1 MRKSRETLTRPE
13 TTLMRGVTDRALIRE
28 LFVQRKPHYSFED
41 VIRLTRGDGPEIDAA
56 IEAGEVD
63 PSDMGRG
70 LLFSWDDVALLAL
83 RRWTPR
89 MIDGALD
96 VFHRDTVPPLN
107 RVKLIQVQL
116 PLYQIRLLHALAES
130 RRAGFRGRLNASDV
144 LEHELLEAALSVDA
158 TEIEAEIPGFRAAL
172 QYPYFIPR
180 EDDWATA
187 FCRFCGRLSG
197 VAGREMCDDCK
208 LRHEPQMHL
217 GEHGVPELDEEAE
230 P

>member
-1 MRKSRETLTRPE
+1 MRKSRETLVRPE
-13 TTLMRGVTDRALIRE
+13 RTPIRGVTDRALIRE
-28 LFVQRKPHYSFED
+28 LFVQRKPHYSLQD
-41 VIRLTRGDGPEIDAA
+41 VVRLTRGDEAEIGAA

-63 PSDMGRG
+63 PSDMGEG

-96 VFHRDTVPPLN
+96 VFHRDMVPRLN
-107 RVKLIQVQL
+107 RVRQIQVQL
-116 PLYQIRLLHALAES
+116 PLYQIRLLHVLAES

-144 LEHELLEAALSVDA
+144 LEYELLEAALSVDA
-158 TEIEAEIPGFRAAL
+158 AEIEAEIPGFRAAL

-180 EDDWATA
+180 DDDWATA
-187 FCRFCGRLSG
+187 FCRFCGRVSG

-208 LRHEPQMHL
+208 LRHEPHMHL
-217 GEHGVPELDEEAE
+217 GDHGVPELDDEEEA
-230 P
+230 

>member
-1 MRKSRETLTRPE
+1 MRKSREAFVRRDKTL
-13 TTLMRGVTDRALIRE
+13 LGGVTDRALIRE
-28 LFVQRKPHYSFED
+28 LFVQRQPEYSFD
-41 VIRLTRGDGPEIDAA
+41 DARRLIRSAEAEISAAIDAGE
-56 IEAGEVD
+56 IEPLRKAD
-63 PSDMGRG
+63 R

-96 VFHRDTVPPLN
+96 VAHRDAVPRLN
-107 RVKLIQVQL
+107 RVRQIQVQL
-116 PLYQIRLLHALAES
+116 PLYQIRLLHVLAES

-144 LEHELLEAALSVDA
+144 LEHELLEVALSADA
-158 TEIEAEIPGFRAAL
+158 DEIEAEIPGFRSAL

-217 GEHGVPELDEEAE
+217 GEHGVPELDREE

>member
-1 MRKSRETLTRPE
+1 MRRPRERIVRAKKTLIG
-13 TTLMRGVTDRALIRE
+13 GVTDRALIRE
-28 LFVQRKPHYSFED
+28 LFVDRKAQYSVD
-41 VIRLTRGDGPEIDAA
+41 DARRLTRSAEADIAAA
-56 IEAGEVD
+56 IDDGEIEPLD
-63 PSDMGRG
+63 TDGG

-89 MIDGALD
+89 MVDGALD
-96 VFHRDTVPPLN
+96 VIHRDTVPRLN
-107 RVKLIQVQL
+107 RVRQIQVQL
-116 PLYQIRLLHALAES
+116 PLYQIRLLHVLAET
-130 RRAGFRGRLNASDV
+130 RRAGFRGRLNASDI
-144 LEHELLEAALSVDA
+144 LEHELLEVALSADA
-158 TEIEAEIPGFRAAL
+158 AEIEMEIPGFRSAL

-180 EDDWATA
+180 DNDWATA

-217 GEHGVPELDEEAE
+217 GEHGVPELDREE

>member
-1 MRKSRETLTRPE
+1 MPKRRKDPAAPQKTPI
-13 TTLMRGVTDRALIRE
+13 GGITDRALICE
-28 LFVQRKPHYSFED
+28 LFVKRRPHYSLED
-41 VIRLTRGDGPEIDAA
+41 VRRLTRSDDAEISAAIDAD
-56 IEAGEVD
+56 EFEPLDTGE
-63 PSDMGRG
+63 G
-70 LLFSWDDVALLAL
+70 LALPWDDVALLAL

-89 MIDGALD
+89 MVDGALD
-96 VFHRDTVPPLN
+96 VLHRDAVPRLN
-107 RVKLIQVQL
+107 RIRQIQVQL
-116 PLYQIRLLHALAES
+116 PLYQIRLLHVLAEQ

-144 LEHELLEAALSVDA
+144 LEHELLEVALSVDA
-158 TEIEAEIPGFRAAL
+158 AEIEAEIPGFRAAL

-217 GEHGVPELDEEAE
+217 GEHGVPELDREER
-230 P
+230 

>member
-1 MRKSRETLTRPE
+1 MRRSRKDVVRPAK
-13 TTLMRGVTDRALIRE
+13 TPIGGVTDRVLIRE
-28 LFVQRKPHYSFED
+28 LFVKRRPEYSLD
-41 VIRLTRGDGPEIDAA
+41 DARRLTRSVEAEISAA
-56 IEAGEVD
+56 IEDGEID
-63 PSDMGRG
+63 PLRKADG

-96 VFHRDTVPPLN
+96 VFHRDTVPRLN
-107 RVKLIQVQL
+107 RVRQIQVQL
-116 PLYQIRLLHALAES
+116 PLYQIRLLHVLAEN

-144 LEHELLEAALSVDA
+144 LEHELLEVALSADA
-158 TEIEAEIPGFRAAL
+158 AEIEAEIPGFRAAL

-197 VAGREMCDDCK
+197 VAGREVCDDCK

-217 GEHGVPELDEEAE
+217 GEHGVPELDWEES
-230 P
+230 

>member
-1 MRKSRETLTRPE
+1 MRKSRERIVRPE
-13 TTLMRGVTDRALIRE
+13 KTLIGGVTDRTLIRE
-28 LFVQRKPHYSFED
+28 LFVKRQPHYSLED
-41 VIRLTRGDGPEIDAA
+41 ACRLTRSAEAEISAA
-56 IEAGEVD
+56 IDEGEFE
-63 PSDMGRG
+63 PLDMGNG
-70 LLFSWDDVALLAL
+70 FVFSWDDVALLAL

-96 VFHRDTVPPLN
+96 VVHRDAVPRLN
-107 RVKLIQVQL
+107 RVRQIQVQL
-116 PLYQIRLLHALAES
+116 PLYQIRLLHVLAES

-144 LEHELLEAALSVDA
+144 LEHELLEVALSVDA
-158 TEIEAEIPGFRAAL
+158 AEIETEIPGFRAAL

-217 GEHGVPELDEEAE
+217 GEHGVPELDREER
-230 P
+230 

>member
-1 MRKSRETLTRPE
+1 MRKSREAFVCPDKTPIG
-13 TTLMRGVTDRALIRE
+13 GVTDRALIRE
-28 LFVQRKPHYSFED
+28 LFVQRRPEYSLDEAR
-41 VIRLTRGDGPEIDAA
+41 RLTRSSEAEISAA
-56 IEAGEVD
+56 IDEGEIEPLRKAD
-63 PSDMGRG
+63 GF
-70 LLFSWDDVALLAL
+70 LFSWDDVALLAL

-96 VFHRDTVPPLN
+96 VIHRDTVPRLN
-107 RVKLIQVQL
+107 RVRQIQVQL
-116 PLYQIRLLHALAES
+116 PLYQIRLLHVLAEN

-144 LEHELLEAALSVDA
+144 LEHELLEVALSADA
-158 TEIEAEIPGFRAAL
+158 DEIEVEIPGFRAAL

-217 GEHGVPELDEEAE
+217 GEHGVPELDREE

>member
-1 MRKSRETLTRPE
+1 MRKSRERIVRPE
-13 TTLMRGVTDRALIRE
+13 KTPISGVTDRALIRE
-28 LFVQRKPHYSFED
+28 LFVQRKPQYSLD
-41 VIRLTRGDGPEIDAA
+41 DARRLTRSVEAEIAAAIDAGE
-56 IEAGEVD
+56 IEPARTADGF
-63 PSDMGRG
+63 
-70 LLFSWDDVALLAL
+70 LFSWDDVALLAL

-96 VFHRDTVPPLN
+96 VVHRDTVPRLN
-107 RVKLIQVQL
+107 RVRQIQVQL
-116 PLYQIRLLHALAES
+116 PLYQIRLLHVLAES

-144 LEHELLEAALSVDA
+144 LEYELLEVALSAD
-158 TEIEAEIPGFRAAL
+158 TDEIEAEIPGFRAAL

-217 GEHGVPELDEEAE
+217 GEHGVPELDREES
-230 P
+230 

>member
-1 MRKSRETLTRPE
+1 MPKPREPLVRPQK
-13 TTLMRGVTDRALIRE
+13 TLMRGVTDRALIRE

-41 VIRLTRGDGPEIDAA
+41 VIRLTRGDKAEINEA
-56 IEAGEVD
+56 IEAGEID
-63 PSDMGRG
+63 PSDMGAG
-70 LLFSWDDVALLAL
+70 LLFSWDDVALLAF

-89 MIDGALD
+89 MVDSALD
-96 VFHRDTVPPLN
+96 VFHRDMVPRLN

-116 PLYQIRLLHALAES
+116 PLYQIRLLHVLAEA
-130 RRAGFRGRLNASDV
+130 RRARFRGRLNASDV
-144 LEHELLEAALSVDA
+144 LEHELLEVALSADA
-158 TEIEAEIPGFRAAL
+158 AEMEAEIPGFRAAL

-197 VAGREMCDDCK
+197 IAGREMCDDCK

-217 GEHGVPELDEEAE
+217 GEHGVPELDEEDE

>member
-1 MRKSRETLTRPE
+1 MRKSRERIVRSEKTPIDGT
-13 TTLMRGVTDRALIRE
+13 TDRVLIRE
-28 LFVQRKPHYSFED
+28 LFVQRKPEYSLDEAR
-41 VIRLTRGDGPEIDAA
+41 RLTRSAEAEIAAAIDAGE
-56 IEAGEVD
+56 IEPLRKADGF
-63 PSDMGRG
+63 
-70 LLFSWDDVALLAL
+70 LFSWDDVALLAL

-89 MIDGALD
+89 MIDVALD
-96 VFHRDTVPPLN
+96 VLDRDTVPRLN
-107 RVKLIQVQL
+107 RVRQIQVQL
-116 PLYQIRLLHALAES
+116 PLYQIRLLHVLAES

-144 LEHELLEAALSVDA
+144 LEHELLEVALSADA
-158 TEIEAEIPGFRAAL
+158 DEIALEIPGFQAAL

-180 EDDWATA
+180 EDDWTTA

-217 GEHGVPELDEEAE
+217 GEHGVPELDREE

>member
-1 MRKSRETLTRPE
+1 MHKSRETLVRP
-13 TTLMRGVTDRALIRE
+13 TKTPIGGVTDRALIRE
-28 LFVQRKPHYSFED
+28 FFVMRKPHYSLEEAC
-41 VIRLTRGDGPEIDAA
+41 RLTRSIEAEITAAIDAD
-56 IEAGEVD
+56 EFE
-63 PSDMGRG
+63 PLDMGNG
-70 LLFSWDDVALLAL
+70 FVFSWDDVALLAF

-96 VFHRDTVPPLN
+96 VVHRDTVPRLN
-107 RVKLIQVQL
+107 RVRQIQVQL
-116 PLYQIRLLHALAES
+116 PLYQIRLLHVLAES
-130 RRAGFRGRLNASDV
+130 RRTGFRGRLNASDV
-144 LEHELLEAALSVDA
+144 LEHELLEVALSVDA
-158 TEIEAEIPGFRAAL
+158 AEIEAEIPGFRAAL

-217 GEHGVPELDEEAE
+217 GEHGVPELDREER
-230 P
+230 

>member
-1 MRKSRETLTRPE
+1 MRKSREAFVRPDKTL
-13 TTLMRGVTDRALIRE
+13 LGGVTDRALIRE
-28 LFVQRKPHYSFED
+28 LFVQRRPEYSLD
-41 VIRLTRGDGPEIDAA
+41 DARRLTRSAEAEISVAIDEGEIEPLRKADGF
-56 IEAGEVD
+56 
-63 PSDMGRG
+63 
-70 LLFSWDDVALLAL
+70 LFSWDDVALLAL

-96 VFHRDTVPPLN
+96 VVHRDTVPRLN
-107 RVKLIQVQL
+107 RVRQIQVQL
-116 PLYQIRLLHALAES
+116 PLYQIRLLHVLAES

-144 LEHELLEAALSVDA
+144 LEHELLEVALSADGA
-158 TEIEAEIPGFRAAL
+158 EIEAEIPGFRAAL

-197 VAGREMCDDCK
+197 IAGREMCDDCK

-217 GEHGVPELDEEAE
+217 GEHGVPELDREES
-230 P
+230 

>member
-1 MRKSRETLTRPE
+1 MRKPRRTIVRSVKTPIGGT
-13 TTLMRGVTDRALIRE
+13 TDRALIRE
-28 LFVQRKPHYSFED
+28 LFVKRRPQYSLDD
-41 VIRLTRGDGPEIDAA
+41 VRRLTRSAEAEVTTAIDAGE
-56 IEAGEVD
+56 IEPLQAPG
-63 PSDMGRG
+63 G

-89 MIDGALD
+89 MVDGALD
-96 VFHRDTVPPLN
+96 VIHRDTVPRLN
-107 RVKLIQVQL
+107 RVRQIQVQL
-116 PLYQIRLLHALAES
+116 PLYQIRLLHVLAES

-144 LEHELLEAALSVDA
+144 LEYELLEVALSADA
-158 TEIEAEIPGFRAAL
+158 AEIEAEIPGFRAAL

-187 FCRFCGRLSG
+187 FCRFCGQLSG
-197 VAGREMCDDCK
+197 VAGREICDDCK

-217 GEHGVPELDEEAE
+217 GEHGVPELDRED

>member
-1 MRKSRETLTRPE
+1 MRKSRERIVRPGK
-13 TTLMRGVTDRALIRE
+13 TPISGVTDRALIRE
-28 LFVQRKPHYSFED
+28 LFVKRRPYYSLED
-41 VIRLTRGDGPEIDAA
+41 ARRLTRSAEAEITAAIDAD
-56 IEAGEVD
+56 EFE
-63 PSDMGRG
+63 PLDMGNG
-70 LLFSWDDVALLAL
+70 LVFSWDDVALLAL

-96 VFHRDTVPPLN
+96 VSHRDAVPLLN

-116 PLYQIRLLHALAES
+116 PLYLIRLLHVLAES

-144 LEHELLEAALSVDA
+144 LEYELLEVALSVDA
-158 TEIEAEIPGFRAAL
+158 AEVEAEIPGFRAAL

-217 GEHGVPELDEEAE
+217 GEHGVPELDREE

>member
-1 MRKSRETLTRPE
+1 MRKPRKRIVSPDKTLI
-13 TTLMRGVTDRALIRE
+13 RGVADRELIRE
-28 LFVQRKPHYSFED
+28 LFGKRKPEYSLD
-41 VIRLTRGDGPEIDAA
+41 DARRLTRTVEAEISAA
-56 IEAGEVD
+56 IEAGEIAPLCKD
-63 PSDMGRG
+63 DGC
-70 LLFSWDDVALLAL
+70 LLSWDDVAVLAF

-89 MIDGALD
+89 MIDGALG
-96 VFHRDTVPPLN
+96 VVHRDTVPRLN
-107 RVKLIQVQL
+107 RVRQIQVQL
-116 PLYQIRLLHALAES
+116 PLYQIRLLHVLAEQ

-144 LEHELLEAALSVDA
+144 LEHELLEVALSADA
-158 TEIEAEIPGFRAAL
+158 AEIEEEIPGFRAAL

-217 GEHGVPELDEEAE
+217 GHHGVPELDREE

>member
-1 MRKSRETLTRPE
+1 MVPPDKTLI
-13 TTLMRGVTDRALIRE
+13 RGVTDRELIRE
-28 LFVQRKPHYSFED
+28 LFVKRKPEYSLD
-41 VIRLTRGDGPEIDAA
+41 DALRLTRSAEAEVSAAIDAGE
-56 IEAGEVD
+56 IEPLRNADGF
-63 PSDMGRG
+63 
-70 LLFSWDDVALLAL
+70 LLSWDDVAALAL

-96 VFHRDTVPPLN
+96 VAHRDAVPRLN
-107 RVKLIQVQL
+107 RVRQIQVQL
-116 PLYQIRLLHALAES
+116 PLYQIRLLHVLAEQ

-144 LEHELLEAALSVDA
+144 LEHELLEAALSADA
-158 TEIEAEIPGFRAAL
+158 DEIEAEIPGFRAAL

-187 FCRFCGRLSG
+187 FCRFCGRVSG

-208 LRHEPQMHL
+208 VRHEPQMHL
-217 GEHGVPELDEEAE
+217 GEHGVPELDREE

>member
-1 MRKSRETLTRPE
+1 MRKPRERILRP
-13 TTLMRGVTDRALIRE
+13 TKTPISAVTDCALIRE
-28 LFVQRKPHYSFED
+28 LFVARLPQYSFAD
-41 VIRLTRGDGPEIDAA
+41 ARRLTRSTNADLEAA
-56 IEAGEVD
+56 IGADEIAPVHRDEGIF
-63 PSDMGRG
+63 
-70 LLFSWDDVALLAL
+70 FSWDDVAFLAL

-96 VFHRDTVPPLN
+96 VIHRDAVPRLN
-107 RVKLIQVQL
+107 RVRQIQVQL
-116 PLYQIRLLHALAES
+116 PLYQIRLLHVLAEQ

-144 LEHELLEAALSVDA
+144 LEHELLEVALSADA
-158 TEIEAEIPGFRAAL
+158 AEIEEEIPGFRAAL
-172 QYPYFIPR
+172 QYPYFVPR

-197 VAGREMCDDCK
+197 VAGREICDDCK

-217 GEHGVPELDEEAE
+217 GQHGVPELDREE

>member
-1 MRKSRETLTRPE
+1 MPKEQNDAASPRKTLI
-13 TTLMRGVTDRALIRE
+13 GGSTDRALIRE
-28 LFVQRKPHYSFED
+28 LFVQRRPEYSLD
-41 VIRLTRGDGPEIDAA
+41 DARRLTRSTPADLSSAIEEGEIDPVRTADA
-56 IEAGEVD
+56 V
-63 PSDMGRG
+63 
-70 LLFSWDDVALLAL
+70 LLSWDDVALLAS

-96 VFHRDTVPPLN
+96 VVHRDVVPRLN
-107 RVKLIQVQL
+107 RVRQIQVQL
-116 PLYQIRLLHALAES
+116 PLYLIRLLHVLAER
-130 RRAGFRGRLNASDV
+130 RRASFRGRLNASDV
-144 LEHELLEAALSVDA
+144 LEYELLEVALSEDA

-197 VAGREMCDDCK
+197 VAGREMCDDCT

-217 GEHGVPELDEEAE
+217 GQHGVPELDREE

>member
-1 MRKSRETLTRPE
+1 MRKSRESPARQAKTPIN
-13 TTLMRGVTDRALIRE
+13 GITDRELIRE
-28 LFVQRKPHYSFED
+28 LFVKRRPEYSLQD
-41 VIRLTRGDGPEIDAA
+41 ARRLTRSAEEDISAA
-56 IEAGEVD
+56 IEAGEIEPLRRADGV
-63 PSDMGRG
+63 
-70 LLFSWDDVALLAL
+70 LFSWDDVALLAL

-96 VFHRDTVPPLN
+96 ISYRDTVPRLN
-107 RVKLIQVQL
+107 RVRQIQVQL
-116 PLYQIRLLHALAES
+116 PLYQIRLLHVLAES

-144 LEHELLEAALSVDA
+144 LEHELLEAALSADA
-158 TEIEAEIPGFRAAL
+158 DEIEVEIPGFRAAL

-180 EDDWATA
+180 DDDWATA

-217 GEHGVPELDEEAE
+217 GEHGVPELDREE